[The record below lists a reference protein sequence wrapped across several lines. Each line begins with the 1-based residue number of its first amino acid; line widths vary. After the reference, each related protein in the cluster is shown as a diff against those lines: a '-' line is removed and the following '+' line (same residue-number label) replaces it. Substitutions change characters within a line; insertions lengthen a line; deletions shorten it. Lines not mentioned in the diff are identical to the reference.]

1 MAITMSGATV
11 DTSERDNLLASNVDG
26 SIVNGGATANTQATG
41 WFGFGGR
48 EATGAALAGVTESF
62 AANVS
67 AAIDKYKENIET
79 QLNQLEAVESNAA
92 FKGTAVS
99 SALSKFVVSVREVG
113 TNYINKL
120 SSAEKQIIESV
131 NAAYSTQDTDLSGNL
146 NSDASSIQ

>member
-1 MAITMSGATV
+1 MAITMSGATI
-11 DTSERDNLLASNVDG
+11 DTSERDNLLSSNVDG
-26 SIVNGGATANTQATG
+26 SVVSGGATANTQATG
-41 WFGFGGR
+41 FLGLGGR
-48 EATGAALAGVTESF
+48 ETTGAALAGITESF

-67 AAIDKYKENIET
+67 AAIDAYKERIQTE
-79 QLNQLEAVESNAA
+79 LSKLEAVESNAA

-113 TNYINKL
+113 TNYIDKL
-120 SSAEKQIIESV
+120 SAAEKQIIDSV